1 MKHLY
6 IILLFLITTIAFSQQ
21 KTSSGEIEG
30 LTVYPNPVT
39 NGKVFIK
46 TKENAPKKI
55 MIFDVFG
62 GNLLETTILGSELN
76 LGNLDAGVY
85 MIRIFEKDKVATRKL
100 IIK

>member
-6 IILLFLITTIAFSQQ
+6 IILLFFITTLAFSQQ
-21 KTSSGEIEG
+21 KTSGGEIEG
-30 LTVYPNPVT
+30 LNIYPNPVT

-46 TKENAPKKI
+46 TQENAPKKI

>member
-1 MKHLY
+1 MKHFYL
-6 IILLFLITTIAFSQQ
+6 ILLFFTTTLALSQQ
-21 KTSSGEIEG
+21 NTSAGEIEG
-30 LTVYPNPVT
+30 LSIYPNPVT

-46 TKENAPKKI
+46 TKDNAPKKI

-76 LGNLDAGVY
+76 LTNLDAGVY

-100 IIK
+100 IVK

>member
-6 IILLFLITTIAFSQQ
+6 LILLFFITTIAFSQQ
-21 KTSSGEIEG
+21 KTNPGEIEG
-30 LTVYPNPVT
+30 LTIYPNPVT

-46 TKENAPKKI
+46 TKENSPKKI

-62 GNLLETTILGSELN
+62 GNLLETTILGSELH

>member
-6 IILLFLITTIAFSQQ
+6 LILLLFISTMAFSQQ
-21 KTSSGEIEG
+21 KTSAGEIEG
-30 LTVYPNPVT
+30 LSVYPNPVT
-39 NGKVFIK
+39 NGKVYIK
-46 TKENAPKKI
+46 TKDNSPKKI

-76 LGNLDAGVY
+76 LSNLDAGVY

-100 IIK
+100 IVK

>member
-1 MKHLY
+1 MKHFYL
-6 IILLFLITTIAFSQQ
+6 ILLFFTTTLALSQQ
-21 KTSSGEIEG
+21 NTSAGEIEG
-30 LTVYPNPVT
+30 LSIYSNPVT

-46 TKENAPKKI
+46 TKDNAPKKI

-76 LGNLDAGVY
+76 LTNLDAGVY

-100 IIK
+100 IVK